1 MSDEAGGCQHGGW
14 MGRWD
19 FKADEGLGG
28 GLSRRMR
35 DEAGAERE
43 AVKADRMRRGAVK
56 ADKAG

>member
-1 MSDEAGGCQHGGW
+1 MRREAANTEDGWVGGISRRMRDW
-14 MGRWD
+14 
-19 FKADEGLGG
+19 AG

-43 AVKADRMRRGAVK
+43 AVKADRMSRGTVK